1 MLRPAVPLLLLLMI
15 LAGGLLPAMPGED
28 GDVVTAHLALE
39 PDLLASTGAGRIPF
53 RKEPIDGV
61 EMPGEAS
68 ADMRISKI
76 RMASSKGLLVAMA
89 VDPNSPRLWVDR
101 NMDGS
106 LADERPLWPR
116 PPTPGAAAS
125 VLVEILAPYEGEAD
139 PQPVGLRLTWLP
151 QNAPEHVTCQ
161 AQVHRRGT
169 VVLGGRLRPV
179 AISDGS
185 FDAAFDDKRDQI
197 WLDLDGDGQ
206 IQTVGTGIE
215 TIPRDEPFRV
225 GDEGWIATVPG
236 RSGRAIEFRRSA
248 TVPPAPPPTWNVLTF
263 AKAGQTPA
271 APTESFA
278 EVKKRI
284 DEERSQPYAQ
294 RYATINVLGRFGTE
308 EAADLLWSLAQK
320 DKDDAVRAAA
330 LRALSHPAHL
340 DVVGKQVLALAKKG
354 KGAIG
359 AAALQSLYGM
369 GHPDRRK
376 LYLAALEDSDTSVVA
391 TAARYLAY
399 EPDDTLPQL
408 FAKAI
413 DKASSPA
420 LAYQVYGN
428 GIRNVRTP
436 PAVADL
442 MRWSEIPYPL
452 LQGQIVEDLGK
463 LQAPEALAV
472 ARRLAERPVASKIVS
487 DALVRT
493 LGRSSDAS
501 SVEALIELFQHG
513 GTTPAVTSQ
522 VRTTVLEELRRLRG
536 PAAKQALLAALEAKL
551 ADARL
556 ASASVLGS
564 FLDPDVTDALLVRAK
579 KEKDEATLAAVL
591 AALGDHGD
599 GRAVPLL
606 LARAKS
612 RKSDEVRGSAVR
624 ALGRLGYHV
633 DDVRPFLVKL
643 LDAKDDQDRIV
654 ALDAAA
660 VAKDDSLFDAIL
672 PSLAHDAWAVRLAA
686 IDALAAPR
694 VVAAIEPLIARLEV
708 EETPRVRDALATA
721 LFDLTGQPFY
731 DDATV
736 WRRWWEGAKDGFE
749 VPAERPQPPDEHVG
763 GTQAGFFGLPIKSER
778 VVFVVDQSGSMSAE
792 MGEPGEDGKRKNRLD
807 MAITEVLQAA
817 ARMAPRGHVNVIL
830 FDTTI
835 RPWKDDLQRLDSR
848 NANAL
853 KSHLEKQRPM
863 GGTNI
868 YDALEAALRTPEVD
882 SVFLLSDG
890 VPGAGKY
897 VTTPDILKAVRRE
910 NQTRRIAIHTVSLGM
925 ESDLLRR
932 LAQENAGRYV
942 RR

>member
-1 MLRPAVPLLLLLMI
+1 M
-15 LAGGLLPAMPGED
+15 
-28 GDVVTAHLALE
+28 TAHLALE

-53 RKEPIDGV
+53 RTEAIPGV
-61 EMPGEAS
+61 EMPGEAP
-68 ADMRISKI
+68 ADALISKI
-76 RMASSKGLLVAMA
+76 RMASSRGLLVAMA
-89 VDPNSPRLWVDR
+89 VDPDSPRLWVDR
-101 NMDGS
+101 DMDGS

-116 PPTPGAAAS
+116 PPSPGATAS

-185 FDAAFDDKRDQI
+185 FDAAFDDKRDQL
-197 WLDLDGDGQ
+197 WLDIDGDGQ
-206 IQTVGTGIE
+206 IRTTGTDPE
-215 TIPRDEPFRV
+215 HIPRDEPFRIA
-225 GDEGWIATVPG
+225 DEGWIATVPG

-248 TVPPAPPPTWNVLTF
+248 TVPPAPASTWSNVSF
-263 AKAGQTPA
+263 AKAGQAPA
-271 APTESFA
+271 APTEAFA
-278 EVKKRI
+278 DVKKRL
-284 DEERSQPYAQ
+284 DDERSQPYAQ

-308 EAADLLWSLAQK
+308 EAADLLWSLVQK
-320 DKDDAVRAAA
+320 DKDEAVRGAA
-330 LRALSHPAHL
+330 LRALSHPAYL
-340 DVVGKQVLALAKKG
+340 EGYGKHVLGLAKKG
-354 KGAIG
+354 KGTIG

-369 GHPDRRK
+369 GHPERRK
-376 LYLAALEDSDTSVVA
+376 LYLAALEDADASMVS
-391 TAARYLAY
+391 TAARHLAY
-399 EPDDTLPQL
+399 EPDDTLPGL

-413 DKASSPA
+413 DKAPTPA
-420 LAYQVYGN
+420 LAYQVYSG
-428 GIRNVRTP
+428 GIRNLATP
-436 PAVADL
+436 PAIADL
-442 MRWSEIPYPL
+442 LRWSEIEYPL
-452 LQGQIVEDLGK
+452 LQGQILEDLGK
-463 LQAPEALAV
+463 LQSEDAIGV
-472 ARRLAERPVASKIVS
+472 AHRLAKRPVASTQAAE
-487 DALVRT
+487 ALVRA
-493 LGRSSDAS
+493 LGRRSDGA
-501 SVEALIELFQHG
+501 SVEALIELFQQG

-536 PAAKQALLAALEAKL
+536 PAAKRALLAALDAKL

-556 ASASVLGS
+556 AAASVLGG

-579 KEKDEATLAAVL
+579 KEKDEAALSAVL
-591 AALGDHGD
+591 VALGDHGD
-599 GRAVPLL
+599 PRAVPLL
-606 LARAKS
+606 LARAKA
-612 RKSDEVRGSAVR
+612 RKGDDVRSAAVR
-624 ALGRLGYHV
+624 ALGRLGFHV
-633 DDVRPFLVKL
+633 ENVRPFLVKL

-660 VAKDDSLFDAIL
+660 FAKDDSLFDAIV
-672 PSLAHDAWAVRLAA
+672 PSLGHDAWAVRLAA

-694 VVAAIEPLIARLEV
+694 VVAAIEPLIARLDV
-708 EETPRVRDALATA
+708 EETPRVRDALASA
-721 LFDLTGQPFY
+721 LFDLTGQSFY
-731 DDATV
+731 DDAAV
-736 WRRWWEGAKDGFE
+736 WRRWWEGAREGFQ

-792 MGEPGEDGKRKNRLD
+792 MGEPDDDGKRKNRLD
-807 MAITEVLQAA
+807 MAIAEVLQAT

-835 RPWKDDLQRLDSR
+835 RPWEDDLQRLDKK

-853 KSHLEKQRPM
+853 RAHLEKQRPM

-897 VTTPDILKAVRRE
+897 VTTPDILQAVRRE

-925 ESDLLRR
+925 ESELLRR